1 MEKRIYRR
9 PVNTFDLI
17 SKPASYLEKLQEEF
31 IKESKEDFI
40 KEYNIDP
47 ETVSI
52 KSSIEKEFASMTTYI
67 YVGIE
72 GEKDAS

>member
-1 MEKRIYRR
+1 MEKRIYRY
-9 PVNTFDLI
+9 PVNTFDLV
-17 SKPASYLEKLQEEF
+17 SKPSGYLEKLKEEF
-31 IKESKEDFI
+31 INKTKEDFI
-40 KEYNIDP
+40 KEYRINP

-67 YVGIE
+67 YVEIE